1 MPMDREFWK
10 KCIEF
15 HGHECP
21 GLASGFRAAETAAR
35 EIGVPFG
42 RTEDEDIVC
51 VTENDACGVDC
62 IQFALSCTLGK
73 GNMIMRLRGKHAWSF
88 FNRKNGKSVRI
99 VMKDFDRAGRSREEI
114 IDFILNGPEEEVL
127 DIKSPSFELPEKARI
142 FRSIKCECCGEYA
155 REDLI
160 RFQDGCKVCL
170 DCFKGYAP
178 RW

>member
-1 MPMDREFWK
+1 MRMDKELWER
-10 KCIEF
+10 CIEF

-35 EIGVPFG
+35 EIGAQFG

-99 VMKDFDRAGRSREEI
+99 VMRDFDRAGKSREEL

-127 DIKSPSFELPEKARI
+127 EIKRPSFEVPTRAKI
-142 FRSIKCECCGEYA
+142 FHSIKCECCGESA

-160 RFQDGCKVCL
+160 RIQNGRKVCL
-170 DCFKGYAP
+170 DCFEGYES